1 MAFATTPLLCSIGV
15 LMGWTLSSPW
25 AFAVRWLPLSLYTFL
40 ITQAWLGVS
49 IVKETEAFTEF
60 DSKLLARFQT
70 SDPHLSLARLPVPPH
85 PPVLPRVPLA
95 LRTYFA
101 PSAVDTANHAPCRT
115 RLTLENQTSFP
126 TAAPN
131 VAG

>member
-85 PPVLPRVPLA
+85 PPIITARSFA
-95 LRTYFA
+95 LCTYFA
-101 PSAVDTANHAPCRT
+101 PSAVGAANHAPCRT
-115 RLTLENQTSFP
+115 RLTPENQTTFFP
-126 TAAPN
+126 AAPN